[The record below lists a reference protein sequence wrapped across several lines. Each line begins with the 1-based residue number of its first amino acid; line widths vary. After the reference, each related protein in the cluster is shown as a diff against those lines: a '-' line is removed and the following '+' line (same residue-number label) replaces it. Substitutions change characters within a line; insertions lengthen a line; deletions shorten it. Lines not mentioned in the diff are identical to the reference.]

1 MKKFYALMCAAA
13 LASQAQAQEMEKFEG
28 AMFSMFSPNG
38 DWLVENLQGSMQVK
52 QRSTG
57 DEFSS
62 ADETGMLMYNSGLG
76 HCVTN
81 SGAIVGI
88 AGEYAGIWKNGEWTN
103 LPQTSGIGTTY
114 NTGHSIT
121 PDEHRICGV
130 LGIDGAT
137 YDGNTSFAGP
147 VVWTKNDAGEYEL
160 AWLPCPEKDF
170 LGNAPQYTTAVVMSD
185 DGKTIVGQVR
195 DNSGFYMIPIVY
207 KEAADGT
214 WSYRMVGESM
224 VYDKTKLG
232 ELPEMPVAPTYPDY
246 TAYMSDEDQQNYQ
259 DAMTQYDEDV
269 QRYYNGEITEFP
281 EYPQYVDYMSD
292 ATQKEAYQ
300 AAVNK
305 YNTDLAAY
313 NADYQAYV
321 EKREEI
327 VTNMDFMQNALA
339 LTSDGRYLGV
349 TLVDRN
355 TDSSDVDD
363 WGESSAKYTVGYFD
377 LSKDDPEFVAVS
389 EPGDFVISNILDDR
403 TVLYAT
409 PSSEYTRSTYVVM
422 PDSKESLPFGKYMEK
437 RNATAAKWLADNNTY
452 DVIVWGFDDEWNP
465 IVESEV
471 EDSLVVG
478 SVNASADGNVFVSFY
493 EDSFTDPNM
502 SQFVSYVIDLNTATA
517 IGGVAPEQ
525 KWATKPRYYNMQG
538 QQLSGVPVN
547 GMYIESKDG
556 KSFKRMK

>member
-185 DGKTIVGQVR
+185 
-195 DNSGFYMIPIVY
+195 
-207 KEAADGT
+207 
-214 WSYRMVGESM
+214 
-224 VYDKTKLG
+224 
-232 ELPEMPVAPTYPDY
+232 
-246 TAYMSDEDQQNYQ
+246 EDQQNYQ

-292 ATQKEAYQ
+292 ATRKEAYQ

-305 YNTDLAAY
+305 YNTDLATY

-355 TDSSDVDD
+355 TDGSDVDD

-403 TVLYAT
+403 TVLYVT

-517 IGGVAPEQ
+517 IGGVASEQ

-538 QQLSGVPVN
+538 QQLSGVPAN